1 MALKLLLSEIR
12 YRLGGSLLALLAIGV
27 AAGLFVAGPTL
38 LAGYAEQTRVE
49 LAAHEKAT
57 KAELARLDD
66 ETRKIMLRLSFN
78 VRIVHRDTDVTSL
91 LADYAAVEMPE
102 DYVERL
108 AKSPKI
114 TKIAHISGTLL
125 HPIALDNRK
134 RMLIGFSPEAEQPH
148 EADKKPIVFEID
160 AGTAILG
167 HEAGRGRNVGDEI
180 DLLGKKSRVAKIL
193 DKRDTHDD
201 LMVAVNLKDAQAI
214 LGKPGKI
221 NAILAISCRC
231 TTDDR
236 IGEIAEQV
244 AEVLPDVHVTES
256 GTAAGVRSAQRAVVK
271 KTRDQETARLA
282 AAREQGERSLA
293 KLVGTVTPLVV
304 LVTAI
309 WIGVLAWTNVAARRV
324 EIGLLRALGKGSAWI
339 AGLFL
344 GKAVLLG
351 ILGGAIGATIG
362 LWGAEAWAA
371 TNYGVAGD
379 TVETPAT
386 VLVAAVAGAPLVAAL
401 ATYLPTLA
409 AVMQDP
415 AVVLREE

>member
-1 MALKLLLSEIR
+1 MGFKLLLAEIR
-12 YRLGGSLLALLAIGV
+12 YRLGGSLLALLAIVV

-38 LAGYAEQTRVE
+38 LASYAEQSRVE

-78 VRIVHRDTDVTSL
+78 VRIVHRDTDMTSL
-91 LADYAAVEMPE
+91 LADYAAVAMPE
-102 DYVERL
+102 EYVERL

-114 TKIAHISGTLL
+114 TKIAHIVGTLL
-125 HPIALDNRK
+125 HPITLDDRQ

-160 AGTAILG
+160 SGTAILG
-167 HEAGRGRNVGDEI
+167 HEAGRDRKPGDEI
-180 DLLGKKSRVAKIL
+180 DLLGRKFRVAKIL

-201 LMVAVNLKDAQAI
+201 LMVAVQLQDAQAI
-214 LGKPGKI
+214 LGKAGKI

-231 TTDDR
+231 TTEDR

-256 GTAAGVRSAQRAVVK
+256 GTAAGVRSAQRAAVK
-271 KTRDQETARLA
+271 TMRDRETARLA
-282 AAREQGERSLA
+282 AAREQGERALA
-293 KLVGTVTPLVV
+293 TLVGTVTPLVV
-304 LVTAI
+304 LATAI
-309 WIGVLAWTNVAARRV
+309 WVGVLAWTNVAARRV

-339 AGLFL
+339 AALFL

-351 ILGGAIGATIG
+351 ILGGAVGAALG

-371 TNYGVAGD
+371 THYGVARE
-379 TVETPAT
+379 TVEAPLAI
-386 VLVAAVAGAPLVAAL
+386 LLAAVAGAPLVAAL